1 MTGLRSRGIR
11 AMRTL
16 VILDRLPREITEPEV
31 RRLLEP
37 FGDIRS
43 VRIVRDASG
52 YSLAFAHIEV
62 TNPEAAYTARKKLH
76 GTELNGEVIRVAII
90 LHGRSVAPAL
100 WH

>member
-1 MTGLRSRGIR
+1 
-11 AMRTL
+11 MRTL
-16 VILDRLPREITEPEV
+16 VFLDHLPREITEPEV
-31 RRLLEP
+31 RKLLEP

-43 VRIVRDASG
+43 VRIVRDASAC
-52 YSLAFAHIEV
+52 SLAFGHVEV

-90 LHGRSVAPAL
+90 LHGRSAAPAL